1 MKTNKHK
8 KLLNEMMSNI
18 PTTNNGQ
25 NIDNQL
31 LRIGILSEL
40 DAINL
45 YEQLADLATDETIKI
60 LFLDIAKEEKT
71 HVGEFEGRLKDL
83 DKETEEELKDG
94 DKEQEDM
101 NEIKK
106 INITE
111 SELISLV
118 KKVIIKEY
126 TDYRPGS
133 IGVHSRGEASIAGI
147 PATNDLN
154 YTDKG
159 RSTPEQR
166 MKWAQMKRRPNNEYY
181 PNGLEKHL
189 QSHMRHLQALYGNKI
204 EFFGYDNGRY
214 IFYDYN
220 GQKGFLLPGSLN
232 SEYK

>member
-1 MKTNKHK
+1 MKKNK
-8 KLLNEMMSNI
+8 LNEMLSNI
-18 PTTNNGQ
+18 PKQKNEGE

-45 YEQLADLATDETIKI
+45 YEQLAELATDEVVKKA
-60 LFLDIAKEEKT
+60 LLDVAKEEKT

-101 NEIKK
+101 NEMKK
-106 INITE
+106 IKITE

-166 MKWAQMKRRPNNEYY
+166 MKWTQMKRRPNNEYY